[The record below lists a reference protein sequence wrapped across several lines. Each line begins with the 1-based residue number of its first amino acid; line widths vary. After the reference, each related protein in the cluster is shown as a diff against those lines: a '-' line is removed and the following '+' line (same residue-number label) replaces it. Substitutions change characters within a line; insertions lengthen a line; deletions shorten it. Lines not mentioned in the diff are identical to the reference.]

1 MSQKETIKF
10 VILTKQ
16 RSGST
21 WFTDLLNQ
29 YPDARVFAEIFN
41 HQPLSYRNAERAKGI
56 VPPTLYYDFKKARRG
71 IRPLVTFQY
80 LNLVESWI
88 GEAHKIGFKLMYD
101 QLMPETL
108 LYLITRQYK
117 FIHLV
122 RENHLDVVLS
132 SKHIENTGVDHLV
145 EKYDQVERQR
155 IFLEPSSLLDQLDLY
170 EKRINKF
177 RKILKL
183 SPLPVLEIKYENL
196 CQNLKQ
202 EMGLVEDFLLLE
214 SKSIWEDNFKKIF
227 KGSWREKISNHQEI
241 EQFLRQTKFEK
252 LLNM

>member
-1 MSQKETIKF
+1 MTQNETIKF
-10 VILTKQ
+10 VVLTKQ

-21 WFTDLLNQ
+21 WFIDLLNQ
-29 YPDARVFAEIFN
+29 YPDARVFSEIFI

-56 VPPTLYYDFKKARRG
+56 VPPTLFYEFKKARRG
-71 IRPLVTFQY
+71 IRPFVTFHY

-88 GEAHKIGFKLMYD
+88 GEAHKIGFKVMYD
-101 QLMPETL
+101 QLKPETL
-108 LYLITRQYK
+108 LYFIIRQYK
-117 FIHLV
+117 IIHLV

-132 SKHIENTGVDHLV
+132 SKHLENTGVEHLV
-145 EKYDQVERQR
+145 ENYDQVERQR
-155 IFLEPSSLLDQLDLY
+155 ILLEPLSLLDKLDLH

-183 SPLPVLEIKYENL
+183 LPLPVLEITYENL
-196 CQNLKQ
+196 CQNLEQ
-202 EMGLVEDFLLLE
+202 EMGLVENFLFLE
-214 SKSIWEDNFKKIF
+214 SKSIWENNFQKIF

-241 EQFLRQTKFEK
+241 EQFLRQTKFHK